1 MYGESALEINPMNT
15 YPWPLVTKAGKPM
28 VVSAEMAIVYRFHE
42 FIIPEFPIKDATN
55 HTLWNQSVFDT
66 GFNPQG
72 FIDAGLENVLRGTV
86 GTHIPNFKSGVDENF
101 RSAGK
106 YRGQPFDVVTWSLVH
121 EREQGLPTFNQ
132 YFRAYNK
139 QGRCHVQLCSSSKAN
154 VSQILQSLC
163 QFATLLRNS
172 RPTPIPS
179 PSLKASTTLQMM
191 WIL

>member
-1 MYGESALEINPMNT
+1 MYGKGFLDINPMNS

-86 GTHIPNFKSGVDENF
+86 GTHIPNFKSGVDEAF

-106 YRGQPFDVVTWSLVH
+106 YRGKPFDVVTWSIVH
-121 EREQGLPTFNQ
+121 EREQGLPTFNV

-139 QGRCHVQLCSSSKAN
+139 QGMSD
-154 VSQILQSLC
+154 
-163 QFATLLRNS
+163 
-172 RPTPIPS
+172 
-179 PSLKASTTLQMM
+179 ASTERKKQRQLTVRRSCSRSANSQ
-191 WIL
+191 